1 MQKKLIIY
9 FNGEASSTSIPVYP
23 LVDISTEDYIKFEFG
38 DAFANSYFDI
48 RVTFKSI
55 VEGEYIQVIMPAM
68 ANSIYEFYIKDRL
81 ADETSKKHIK
91 SEVAYIECAPVK
103 AKFRITVYEAG

>member
-9 FNGEASSTSIPVYP
+9 FNDETESTISPVYP
-23 LVDISTEDYIKFEFG
+23 LIDVSTEDYIKFEFG
-38 DAFANSYFDI
+38 DAYANSYFDV

-55 VEGEYIQVIMPAM
+55 VEGEYIQVILPAM
-68 ANSIYEFYIKDRL
+68 ANSVYEFYIKDRL
-81 ADETSKKHIK
+81 ADESSQNHIK

-103 AKFRITVYEAG
+103 AKFRITVYEAE